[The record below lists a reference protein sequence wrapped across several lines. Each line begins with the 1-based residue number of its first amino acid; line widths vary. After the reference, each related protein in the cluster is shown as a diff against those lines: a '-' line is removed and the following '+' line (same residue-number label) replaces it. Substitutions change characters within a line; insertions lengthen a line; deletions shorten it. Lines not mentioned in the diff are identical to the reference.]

1 MPPTTSLVPA
11 PSPAASAMLS
21 AIPPPIFPRLT
32 PRITFLGVPLP
43 NQETLI
49 PQDETTFFVDWD
61 DTCLPSS
68 WLTTNGYAA
77 KYIQSPLTQEFSEM
91 GDMIYAALEPL
102 LLHAMELGRVTIVT
116 NGIEGWVEKSCGIFM
131 PKLLPLIEKLTVVS
145 AQSRYKPAFP
155 QNPVE
160 WKRRTFQDILRA
172 ETRPV
177 GATRNIV
184 SIGDGLAE
192 QRAVHAL
199 KGYFMG
205 AINTVKCV
213 KLLDNNPSPKSLV
226 EQMTILNHTLD
237 GLVHHPSHVDL
248 LARIVLLPP
257 LPNSPS
263 ESGEEI

>member
-1 MPPTTSLVPA
+1 M
-11 PSPAASAMLS
+11 
-21 AIPPPIFPRLT
+21 
-32 PRITFLGVPLP
+32 
-43 NQETLI
+43 LI
-49 PQDETTFFVDWD
+49 PQDETTFFIDWD

-68 WLTTNGYAA
+68 WLTTSGYSA
-77 KYIQSPLTQEFSEM
+77 KFSQCPLTQDLSEM
-91 GDMIYAALEPL
+91 GDMISAALEPL

-116 NGIEGWVEKSCGIFM
+116 NGMEGWVEKSCGIFM
-131 PKLLPLIEKLTVVS
+131 PKLLPLIENLTVVS

-155 QNPVE
+155 LNPIE

-177 GATRNIV
+177 GATRNLV

-205 AINTVKCV
+205 AMNIVKCV

-248 LARIVLLPP
+248 LARSILLPL
-257 LPNSPS
+257 LPDSPPDSS
-263 ESGEEI
+263 EDA